1 NEAEENHDGKKGNF
15 VESGIAGLFRRKRNE
30 TLKTTNWDWEID
42 SIGLRV
48 ALRRITSRYGLPILI
63 TENGLGEFDKIEEN
77 EFINDDYALYER
89 FLHRFGYFYSV
100 CGLII

>member
-1 NEAEENHDGKKGNF
+1 
-15 VESGIAGLFRRKRNE
+15 RNE

-48 ALRRITSRYGLPILI
+48 ALRRITRRYGLPILI

-77 EFINDDYALYER
+77 EIINDDYRLEYLRSNIKQIKEAITDGVDML
-89 FLHRFGYFYSV
+89 GYCTWSFTDLLSWLNGY
-100 CGLII
+100 